1 MIILLE
7 MFSTEVSDV
16 YSIGKTLEQ
25 TFKIKFNLGI
35 VIVLAIA
42 LPISQ
47 IGFGALISTLY
58 PMFGC
63 LSLIFITQCIIFY
76 FKHRKEMTN

>member
-1 MIILLE
+1 MVILLE

-47 IGFGALISTLY
+47 IGFGTLISTLY

-63 LSLIFITQCIIFY
+63 LSLIFIAQCIIFY

>member
-16 YSIGKTLEQ
+16 YSISKTLEQ
-25 TFKIKFNLGI
+25 SFNIKFKNGI
-35 VIVLAIA
+35 FLVLAIA

-47 IGFGALISTLY
+47 IGFTKLISTLY
-58 PMFGC
+58 PLFC
-63 LSLIFITQCIIFY
+63 ILSLIFIVQCLNFY
-76 FKHRKEMTN
+76 RKHKNEMIE